1 MPALDHA
8 THEGLT
14 FTESDIER
22 RKQYVDLEPDD
33 LARLAAVSDM
43 VVNST
48 DEYVSGFFDYLHR
61 FEETATLFAERRRA
75 GTHDSSRDSP
85 ACPCLSSSIRVPS
98 AAGCVTVINVEVTTT
113 LGRTLM

>member
-14 FTESDIER
+14 LTESDIER
-22 RKQYVDLEPDD
+22 WKQYVDLEPDD

-43 VVNST
+43 VVDST

-61 FEETATLFAERRRA
+61 FEE
-75 GTHDSSRDSP
+75 THDSSRDSP

-113 LGRTLM
+113 LGRTLT